1 MHMEAVVMG
10 MLTEGGQ
17 QVLNVLGLEKGEGQE
32 NRKGGEGYNGW
43 CGVKE

>member
-1 MHMEAVVMG
+1 MHMEAVEMG

-32 NRKGGEGYNGW
+32 SGKGGERYESM
-43 CGVKE
+43 V